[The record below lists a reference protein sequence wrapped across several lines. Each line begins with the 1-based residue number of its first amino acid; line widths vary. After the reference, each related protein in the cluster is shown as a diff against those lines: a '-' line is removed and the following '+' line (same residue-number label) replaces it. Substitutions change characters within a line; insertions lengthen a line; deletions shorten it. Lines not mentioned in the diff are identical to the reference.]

1 MELIDR
7 DALLKELMLDPV
19 GRTLISKYN
28 LDGFIKAQPT
38 VEAIHV
44 EWLRKYTFQWTRMG
58 TPVEVRNGM
67 LVTSLII
74 QWKVE
79 QEKQNGNS
87 E

>member
-38 VEAIHV
+38 VEAIPV

-58 TPVEVRNGM
+58 TPVEVRNAM

-79 QEKQNGNS
+79 QEKAKWKF
-87 E
+87 